1 MNDYSPKY
9 AADALRKLCSTIA
22 KDNYVD
28 TITPTGMHLRF
39 DKGSCSIEEILLL
52 MEQYGR
58 IIHKNGESTE
68 QRDVL
73 LRKINC
79 KPSVSFEE
87 LYQKEMNA
95 IGP

>member
-28 TITPTGMHLRF
+28 TTTP
-39 DKGSCSIEEILLL
+39 KGSYSTEEILLL

-58 IIHKNGESTE
+58 IIHKNGESVMPE
-68 QRDVL
+68 QPTID
-73 LRKINC
+73 
-79 KPSVSFEE
+79 FEE
-87 LYQKEMNA
+87 LYGTQNHN
-95 IGP
+95 

>member
-58 IIHKNGESTE
+58 IIHKNGESVTPE
-68 QRDVL
+68 Q
-73 LRKINC
+73 
-79 KPSVSFEE
+79 PTVSFEE
-87 LYQKEMNA
+87 LYEHE
-95 IGP
+95 

>member
-39 DKGSCSIEEILLL
+39 DKGSYSTEEFLLL

-58 IIHKNGESTE
+58 IIHKNGESVTPE
-68 QRDVL
+68 Q
-73 LRKINC
+73 
-79 KPSVSFEE
+79 PTVSFEE
-87 LYQKEMNA
+87 LYEHE
-95 IGP
+95 